1 MERKI
6 YAENRRATF
15 DYEILERFEAG
26 LALLGSE
33 VKSIQAGKVT
43 IAGGFVIFRGDIPY
57 LVGCDIPAYQPI
69 NMPGA
74 YDPERAR
81 ALLLHKKEVVHL
93 QSEVHEKKLTIVPI
107 KVYNKGSRI
116 KVELGLGKH
125 KNSRDKREALK
136 KKEDR
141 RQAKA
146 AVGRSPKDAW

>member
-26 LALLGSE
+26 LALVGGE
-33 VKSIQAGKVT
+33 VKSIQAGKIT
-43 IAGGFVIFRGDIPY
+43 ITGGFVIFRNNIPY
-57 LVGCDIPAYQPI
+57 LVGCSIPAYQPI
-69 NMPGA
+69 NMTSA

-81 ALLLHKKEVVHL
+81 PILLNKKEVAHL
-93 QSEVHEKKLTIVPI
+93 AHQLHEKKLTIVPI

-125 KNSRDKREALK
+125 KNSRDKREAIK

-141 RQAKA
+141 RQMR
-146 AVGRSPKDAW
+146 GYINS